1 MDEDGSDIYVVT
13 EEDQI
18 NAARFCRQ
26 TVAYQISRRR
36 PTYAN
41 FIVKLDIHFAAVQ
54 VVITP
59 SRHPQLDKQTIFSLH
74 CKYTLCCEAGRA
86 ASKMIGQTVQN
97 IVGVYFL
104 FFGWDF
110 SDEDCFT
117 RDSALLCDTSCYSV
131 VLFALKNYGDLAGG
145 VGREITGTK
154 GTKHHYLNTVEKTG
168 RTKRQ
173 RPSTRGKPKRRK
185 PCTTNLSPPRGGS
198 LDADEDENGN
208 EDSDEGNDGDERRT
222 QSLIRNINQGLQIC
236 EKQTF
241 EPNFQ
246 QEVLNPILNNGFCGS
261 YERCAKLLIS
271 LSDKLE
277 KQASMKTIGSFYAR
291 ILAGCIMVVSS
302 SLPVR
307 PADSPSEDSSQDRAV
322 IAHQKSIAELTN
334 IIVRGLSES
343 WGGKAFL
350 IYHAFAASN
359 YRFHSIR
366 CLGYERRHK
375 IAQDVIRIL
384 WEEIPAFNFKGTL
397 FDPSLMLF
405 HFLEA
410 GSYQQICDAL
420 RLPPLPYPE
429 YSQISLNHGNHD
441 YTAVNRGLIIGL
453 SEGLTGDPQFNF
465 HQTCLANSSS
475 HQSPLAEDNT
485 GRSNAEREMNDSQP
499 NGSGVTLSPEELQI
513 ESLFSEEDDVDFQSL
528 FHIQP
533 RV

>member
-1 MDEDGSDIYVVT
+1 MDEDRSNIYVVT

-110 SDEDCFT
+110 SDEDWW
-117 RDSALLCDTSCYSV
+117 
-131 VLFALKNYGDLAGG
+131 VL
-145 VGREITGTK
+145 
-154 GTKHHYLNTVEKTG
+154 
-168 RTKRQ
+168 RQ

-185 PCTTNLSPPRGGS
+185 LCTTNLSPPRGGS
-198 LDADEDENGN
+198 LDTDEDENEADEGENGANKDENGN
-208 EDSDEGNDGDERRT
+208 EDSDKGNDRDERRT

-246 QEVLNPILNNGFCGS
+246 QEVLNPILNNGFCSS

-277 KQASMKTIGSFYAR
+277 K
-291 ILAGCIMVVSS
+291 
-302 SLPVR
+302 
-307 PADSPSEDSSQDRAV
+307 
-322 IAHQKSIAELTN
+322 
-334 IIVRGLSES
+334 
-343 WGGKAFL
+343 
-350 IYHAFAASN
+350 
-359 YRFHSIR
+359 
-366 CLGYERRHK
+366 
-375 IAQDVIRIL
+375 
-384 WEEIPAFNFKGTL
+384 
-397 FDPSLMLF
+397 
-405 HFLEA
+405 
-410 GSYQQICDAL
+410 
-420 RLPPLPYPE
+420 
-429 YSQISLNHGNHD
+429 
-441 YTAVNRGLIIGL
+441 
-453 SEGLTGDPQFNF
+453 
-465 HQTCLANSSS
+465 
-475 HQSPLAEDNT
+475 
-485 GRSNAEREMNDSQP
+485 
-499 NGSGVTLSPEELQI
+499 
-513 ESLFSEEDDVDFQSL
+513 
-528 FHIQP
+528 
-533 RV
+533 